1 MISEMPG
8 FSPKAI
14 VIDGRGHM
22 LGRLASIVAKLLLS
36 GNKVNLAFFSSI
48 YLVCSFFGAGVQT
61 RGAEINLPPGAGAK
75 ITNFGSGSLLFITDF
90 LWEKTH
96 GC

>member
-1 MISEMPG
+1 MPG

-36 GNKVNLAFFSSI
+36 GNKVSLALFFSYI
-48 YLVCSFFGAGVQT
+48 CISFVPVSELE
-61 RGAEINLPPGAGAK
+61 RRAEETK
-75 ITNFGSGSLLFITDF
+75 FGSDFFLFMTYLL
-90 LWEKTH
+90 
-96 GC
+96 

>member
-1 MISEMPG
+1 MPG

-36 GNKVNLAFFSSI
+36 GNKVSIALFF
-48 YLVCSFFGAGVQT
+48 LLHVFFVPVNVSEPEP
-61 RGAEINLPPGAGAK
+61 GAEIKLPPGAGAE
-75 ITNFGSGSLLFITDF
+75 ITNFGSDTFLFITD
-90 LWEKTH
+90 LLEKKNH